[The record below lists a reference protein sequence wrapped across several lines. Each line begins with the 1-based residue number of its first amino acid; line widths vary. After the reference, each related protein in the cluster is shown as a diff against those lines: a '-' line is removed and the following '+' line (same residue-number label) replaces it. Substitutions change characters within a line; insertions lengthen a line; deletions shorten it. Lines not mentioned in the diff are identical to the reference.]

1 MSINQTALMSAHG
14 YGYGNG
20 NAASNIKVAQNLF
33 NGLSGSTFHC
43 YVLLSEIADDFI
55 EEFQQKKIPLERAH
69 ELMKDHQTMKWVV
82 NRATDVVGS
91 NGSMANNPLS

>member
-14 YGYGNG
+14 YGNGNGNG
-20 NAASNIKVAQNLF
+20 NAASNIKVTQNIF

-55 EEFQQKKIPLERAH
+55 EEF
-69 ELMKDHQTMKWVV
+69 
-82 NRATDVVGS
+82 
-91 NGSMANNPLS
+91 